1 MLRNYLAAALSNL
14 SRNRLYAGVTIVGLA
29 IGFAAALLIG
39 VFVRDEFSYDRFISG
54 HERTYLVTQTIVM
67 GSSTPIRSN
76 VTPMMMA
83 RPLALDFPQIE
94 AVARL
99 SPAYFPPT
107 VRRGDVTAGE
117 QKLFWGDPG
126 LFGVLPLPVVAGD
139 LTHALDTPD
148 SVVLT
153 RAIARKYF
161 GRDAPLGGVI
171 LIDRQPMRVTA
182 VLEDLPSNSHLS
194 FEIVASTRS
203 PQSPVSQYE
212 AINGPLSNTLATYV
226 RLRPGADPRA
236 VSEGLAAFL
245 ERRLPLGVLK
255 DGAPIRRT
263 AGLVPLAQIH
273 MHPASQ
279 GAFKPPANPATIMAI
294 GVVGVM
300 IIVVAAINFVTLMTA
315 RAARRGVEVGVR
327 KAAGARR
334 RDLIV
339 QFMGEA
345 LIYVLLAAVLGVA
358 LAELSLPAFNAFLQ
372 RTIALDYLSDPPLLT
387 ALVGVVLLTAL
398 LAGAYPALVV
408 SAFRPMTVLKGGPAE
423 AAGGGLLREGL
434 VVIQF
439 AVLIA
444 LVVSAIT
451 ISRQTFFSIGEGMRL
466 DTDQVMLIF
475 SRPCSERIRDQ
486 MRALPGVRSA
496 ACASANALNLS
507 DDRQTVVYKGGRIEL
522 AVAPVDFDFFQVFG
536 LHPVAGRFF
545 DRNRPADGDLTLP
558 DANPPVVIN
567 QAAARRL
574 GFSNPGDAVG
584 ATVLWPGTW
593 DESQR
598 RDTYTVPPP
607 RPSQVIGVA
616 PDFTLGSMHV
626 PIQPTLYSI
635 GRNLPPYSVG
645 LVAKLEGARIPETLK
660 NVDRIWAQVSGG
672 EPKLQVFVDQF
683 TLRLY
688 IDTLIQG
695 GTIALAAII
704 ALAIASLGLFA
715 LSAYTTERRT
725 KEIGVRKAMGASSAD
740 ILSLLLWRFS
750 RPVLIA
756 NLIAW
761 PCAWLA
767 MRAWLQTFAYRV
779 DIAPWTFLAA
789 GLGALLIAW
798 AAVLAHAL
806 RVARAKP
813 VNALRYE

>member
-1 MLRNYLAAALSNL
+1 MLRNYLSAALRNL
-14 SRNRLYAGVTIVGLA
+14 GRNRLYAGVTIAGLA

-39 VFVRDEFSYDRFISG
+39 LFVRDEFSYDRFVPG
-54 HERTYLVTQTIVM
+54 HERTYLVAQTIVM
-67 GSSTPIRSN
+67 GASTPILSN

-83 RPLALDFPQIE
+83 RPLESDFPQVD

-99 SPAYFPPT
+99 SPSYFPPT
-107 VRRGDVTAGE
+107 VRRGEITAGE
-117 QKLFWGDPG
+117 QNLFWGDPD
-126 LFGVLPLPVVAGD
+126 LFRVLPLRAIAGD
-139 LTHALDTPD
+139 LVHALDTPD

-161 GRDAPLGGVI
+161 GRDTPVGEVI
-171 LIDRQPMRVTA
+171 LIDHQPMRVTA

-194 FEIVASTRS
+194 AEIIASSRS
-203 PQSPVSQYE
+203 PLSPISQYE
-212 AINGPLSNTLATYV
+212 AINGPVSNTLATYV
-226 RLRPGADPRA
+226 RLKPGADPAA
-236 VSEGLAAFL
+236 VSAGLPAFL
-245 ERRLPLGVLK
+245 DRRLPLGVLK

-263 AGLVPLAQIH
+263 LELVPLAGIH
-273 MHPASQ
+273 MHPATQ
-279 GAFKPPANPATIMAI
+279 GAFKPSANPATVAAI

-300 IIVVAAINFVTLMTA
+300 IVVVAAINFVTLMTA

-327 KAAGARR
+327 KAAGAHR
-334 RDLIV
+334 RDLFL

-345 LIYVLLAAVLGVA
+345 VIYVLLATILGLA

-372 RTIALDYLSDPPLLT
+372 RKISLDYFGDPALL
-387 ALVGVVLLTAL
+387 ACILAGVTLTAL
-398 LAGAYPALVV
+398 LAGAYPAVV
-408 SAFRPMTVLKGGPAE
+408 LSAFRPITVLKGGPTE
-423 AAGGGLLREGL
+423 ATGGGKLREGL

-444 LVVSAIT
+444 LVVSATT
-451 ISRQTFFSIGEGMRL
+451 ISRQTLYSIGEGMRL
-466 DTDQVMLIF
+466 DTDQVMLVF
-475 SRPCSERIRDQ
+475 SRPCSEQLRDQ
-486 MRALPGVRSA
+486 LRALPGVRSA

-507 DDRQTVVYKGGRIEL
+507 EDRHTVVIDGRKVDL

-536 LHPVAGRFF
+536 LRPVAGRFF
-545 DRNRPADGDLTLP
+545 ERTRPADGDLSLE

-567 QAAARRL
+567 EAAARRL
-574 GFSNPGDAVG
+574 GFKSPTAAVG
-584 ATVLWPGTW
+584 STILWPGVW

-598 RDTYTVPPP
+598 RDTFTLPPL
-607 RPSQVIGVA
+607 RPSRVIGVA
-616 PDFTLGSMHV
+616 PDFTLGSMRE
-626 PIQPTLYSI
+626 PIQPALYSI
-635 GRNLPPYSVG
+635 GRNLPPYSVA
-645 LVAKLEGARIPETLK
+645 LAAKLDAAQLPQTLSE
-660 NVDRIWAQVSGG
+660 VDRIWRRVGGG

-688 IDTLIQG
+688 IDTMIQG
-695 GTIALAAII
+695 ATIALAALI
-704 ALAIASLGLFA
+704 ALSIAGLGLFA

-725 KEIGVRKAMGASSAD
+725 KEIGIRKAMGAGSSD
-740 ILSLLLWRFS
+740 VLRLLLWRFS

-761 PCAWLA
+761 PLAWLV
-767 MRAWLQTFAYRV
+767 MRQWLQTFAYRV
-779 DIAPWTFLAA
+779 ELAPWTFLAA
-789 GLGALLIAW
+789 GVGALVMAW